1 MRSWDHGRTKV
12 GRSLSLDALAE
23 QAREASSLFDVPDP
37 LSEFASSVMDSVII
51 EEFKASLSEQDMQI
65 LKLKSLGYTFEEI
78 ASQVGFK
85 THSAVVKRF
94 QKITD
99 QYEEFVSKQYEKYLE
114 TF

>member
-1 MRSWDHGRTKV
+1 M
-12 GRSLSLDALAE
+12 
-23 QAREASSLFDVPDP
+23 
-37 LSEFASSVMDSVII
+37 MI

-65 LKLKSLGYTFEEI
+65 LKLKSLGFTFEEI
-78 ASQVGFK
+78 APKVGFK

-114 TF
+114 SF

>member
-12 GRSLSLDALAE
+12 GRSLPLDALAE
-23 QAREASSLFDVPDP
+23 QAHEASSIFDVPDP
-37 LSEFASSVMDSVII
+37 LAEFESSIMMI
-51 EEFKASLSEQDMQI
+51 EEFKASLSEKDMQI

-94 QKITD
+94 KKITD